1 LKSKFLNL
9 PPIKRGAKKTFV
21 FDLDETLIHCDSD
34 MTKKYDLNVEMTF
47 PSGNTA
53 EAGVN
58 IRPGAIEMLR
68 ELKKYAEII
77 VFTASHECYATAI
90 LDKIDPHH

>member
-1 LKSKFLNL
+1 MFKEVNKHIVQTTQTLTYFRNAEDIEATFLKSKFLNL
-9 PPIKRGAKKTFV
+9 PAIRRGVKKTIV

-34 MTKKYDLNVEMTF
+34 MTMKYDLTVEMTF

-58 IRPGAIEMLR
+58 IRPGAI
-68 ELKKYAEII
+68 
-77 VFTASHECYATAI
+77 
-90 LDKIDPHH
+90 